1 MSQQNARKFIDLLF
15 SDKALQER
23 TAGMKPEEILARAR
37 EQGLECT
44 LGELKEETLKKRE
57 LTLDEMDQAAGG
69 TRPGAK
75 KLGTDPSDS
84 SCPNSPDGSHKWVKT
99 AEYLDDTF
107 LFLEQWSVFYTC
119 DYCMATKRKDEDGWA
134 W

>member
-1 MSQQNARKFIDLLF
+1 MSQQNAGKFINLLL

-23 TAGMKPEEILARAR
+23 TAGMKPEEVLACAR

-44 LGELKEETLKKRE
+44 LEELKAATLKSRE
-57 LTLDEMDQAAGG
+57 LTPDEMDQAAGG
-69 TRPGAK
+69 IRSGAR
-75 KLGTDPSDS
+75 KLSTDSSDS

-107 LFLEQWSVFYTC
+107 LFLEHWTVFYTC
-119 DYCMATKRKDEDGWA
+119 DYCMATKRKGESDWV